1 MDFLFFSKLLPLFFY
16 PLGLACLLVIIALII
31 WWKFPRFTPI
41 PLVFAVLILLVSSN
55 VWFSN
60 WLLKSLEWQY
70 IANPDDLPKAEA
82 IVILGGCT
90 KSATYPRPMVDV
102 SEHGD
107 RVIYGA
113 KLYQLE
119 KAPIIVASG
128 GRIKWLG
135 GGGEKSEADDISQL
149 LTMLGVPESAI
160 IKETESL
167 NTYQNAVN
175 TRQILASLNIQRIL
189 LVTSAFH
196 MPRSVKIFEK
206 QNLDVIPAPTDFI
219 VSKSN
224 SVENNNLATNLLN
237 FLPDSQNLEHT
248 TLAIKEYVGIAVYK
262 LKGWL

>member
-1 MDFLFFSKLLPLFFY
+1 MDFLFLSKLLPLFFY

-55 VWFSN
+55 VWFSS

-70 IANPDDLPKAEA
+70 LANPDDLPQAEA

-107 RVIYGA
+107 RVFYGA

-119 KAPIIVASG
+119 KAPIISASG

-135 GGGEKSEADDISQL
+135 GDGENSEADDISQL
-149 LTMLGVPESAI
+149 LTMLGVPESSI
-160 IKETESL
+160 IKETKSL

-175 TRQILASLNIQRIL
+175 TRHILARLNIQRIL

-206 QNLDVIPAPTDFI
+206 QNLEVIPAPTDFI

-237 FLPDSQNLEHT
+237 FLPDAQNLEHT

-262 LKGWL
+262 LKGWI